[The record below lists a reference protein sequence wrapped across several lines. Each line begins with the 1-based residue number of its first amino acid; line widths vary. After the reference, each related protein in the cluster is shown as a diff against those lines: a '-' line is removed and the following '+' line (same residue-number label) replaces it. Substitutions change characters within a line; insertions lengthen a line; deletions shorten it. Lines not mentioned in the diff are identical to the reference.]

1 MAGRLVVQVR
11 AALLALD
18 CGLSKQL
25 CTLGYTALKN
35 SKSAKVL
42 SYRLNKLKTNNNNKK
57 TRAAEP
63 RKLVHFIFFQ
73 SGKKYE

>member
-42 SYRLNKLKTNNNNKK
+42 SYRLNKLKTNNNK

-63 RKLVHFIFFQ
+63 RKLVHFAFFQ